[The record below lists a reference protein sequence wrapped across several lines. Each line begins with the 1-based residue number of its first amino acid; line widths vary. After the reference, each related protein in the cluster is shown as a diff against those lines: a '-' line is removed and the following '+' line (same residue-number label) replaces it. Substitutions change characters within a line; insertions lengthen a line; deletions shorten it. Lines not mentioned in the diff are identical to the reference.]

1 MLKINLTLCRL
12 ILSSLFLIGFCNAL
26 AYSET
31 PHTSTTDK
39 PFFDTFSGNLST
51 DIKRAKNENKFGLF
65 LFFSTPNCLFCHRMK
80 TTLFNQTDVQT
91 YYQLNFR
98 LLDIN
103 IESDTH
109 LIDEQ
114 GQRLNQINYAELHR
128 IRLTPTSIFIDQQGQ
143 QIHPHVGIIV
153 DRQEFT
159 WRGEYVLSGLT
170 RQQNFTTFKMN
181 KRKNNV

>member
-26 AYSET
+26 AYSDT
-31 PHTSTTDK
+31 SHTSTTDK

-51 DIKRAKNENKFGLF
+51 NIKRTKNENKLGLF
-65 LFFSTPNCLFCHRMK
+65 LFFSTPNCPFCHRMK
-80 TTLFNQTDVQT
+80 TTLFKQTNVQT
-91 YYQLNFR
+91 YYPLNFS

-103 IESDTH
+103 IETDKH

-114 GQRLNQINYAELHR
+114 EQRLKQISYAELRR
-128 IRLTPTSIFIDQQGQ
+128 IRLMPTSIFLNQQGQ
-143 QIHPHVGIIV
+143 PIYRHVGMIV

-159 WRGEYVLSGLT
+159 WLGEYLLS
-170 RQQNFTTFKMN
+170 
-181 KRKNNV
+181 